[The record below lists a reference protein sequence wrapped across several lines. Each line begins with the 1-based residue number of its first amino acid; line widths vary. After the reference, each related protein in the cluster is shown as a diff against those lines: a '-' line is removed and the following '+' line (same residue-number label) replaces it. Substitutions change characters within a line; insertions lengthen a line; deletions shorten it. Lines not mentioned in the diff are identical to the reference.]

1 MPTPIETVTQFCAR
15 ASEGKEGLYDA
26 IRTWFTPQTIWV
38 NTGLAVTTGIA
49 EALDLCD
56 KLEESM
62 AVTAIDIEILAI
74 AANGNT
80 VLTERI
86 DRMINARGEETSAP
100 RCMGIFEVE
109 GDKITAWRD
118 YFDTAA
124 AFESAKKAT
133 AAA

>member
-26 IRTWFTPQTIWV
+26 IRRWFTPETVWV
-38 NTGLAVTTGIA
+38 NTGLAVTTGID
-49 EALDLCD
+49 EALGLCRQ
-56 KLEESM
+56 LEVSM

-74 AANGNT
+74 AANGNK

-86 DRMINARGEETSAP
+86 DRMINDRGEETSAP
-100 RCMGIFEVE
+100 PCMGIFEIE
-109 GDKITAWRD
+109 GDKILAWRD

-124 AFESAKKAT
+124 AFEAARKAT
-133 AAA
+133 AA